1 MYNRLHQPFKEG
13 NESVGCFMLLFVLVI
28 IVSSIC
34 ISKILQPKKVQ
45 TKIEHPESGCDI
57 TETDTLDFYMPVFV
71 GPEV

>member
-28 IVSSIC
+28 IVASIC
-34 ISKILQPKKVQ
+34 ISKIMQPKETK
-45 TKIEHPESGCDI
+45 TKIEHSESGCDI
-57 TETDTLDFYMPVFV
+57 TETDTLNFYMPVFV